1 VEFSVLFEFRVNVS
15 LRCRGRPILWHTNSE
30 HEFLAKIRLE
40 RLIRTLLHDSRPRIR
55 LPSSDEDT
63 KLVEDDGKL
72 GETI

>member
-1 VEFSVLFEFRVNVS
+1 MEFSVLFEFRVNFS

-30 HEFLAKIRLE
+30 HEFLPKIRLE
-40 RLIRTLLHDSRPRIR
+40 RLIRTLLHDGRPHIR

-63 KLVEDDGKL
+63 RLVEDDGKL